1 MEKVIEKIQKLLDKA
16 ESTNSEAEAQAFFM
30 KAQELMAKNNL
41 ERSDICKQEVKRI
54 VEEVDVTSGR
64 NATAKRWLRLAVIV
78 GKNFKVEPIV
88 QRGRGIFFL
97 GLPQDLEIAAR
108 VFKSAQ
114 LFIDRRRGQIYRK
127 ALKDGEPT
135 KGLRET
141 WEMGFLSG
149 LEENFQRNI
158 EEKALMIIKPQEL
171 VEYLEVRD
179 FQKKSVT
186 GNVTNQALYNQGL
199 EEGRGFNR
207 QVE

>member
-1 MEKVIEKIQKLLDKA
+1 MEKVIDKIQKLLDKA

-30 KAQELMAKNNL
+30 KAQELMAKNDL
-41 ERSDICKQEVKRI
+41 EQSDICKQGVKRS

-64 NATAKRWLRLAVIV
+64 NATAKRWLRLAIIV

-88 QRGRGIFFL
+88 QRGRGVFFL
-97 GLPQDLEIAAR
+97 GLPQDLEIATK

-114 LFIDRRRGQIYRK
+114 TFIDRRRGQIYRK
-127 ALKDGEPT
+127 ALKEGEPT
-135 KGLRET
+135 KGIRET

-149 LEENFQRNI
+149 LEENFQRNV

-179 FQKKSVT
+179 FQKKSIT
-186 GNVTNQALYNQGL
+186 GNITNQALYNQGL